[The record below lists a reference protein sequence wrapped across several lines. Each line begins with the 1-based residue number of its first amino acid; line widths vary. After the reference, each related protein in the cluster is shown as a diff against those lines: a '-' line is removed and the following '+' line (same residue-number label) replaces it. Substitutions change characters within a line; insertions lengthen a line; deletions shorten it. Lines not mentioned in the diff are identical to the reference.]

1 MEVVQGEGADEL
13 QEVESRLVEERLL
26 VSALECPVCLSL
38 PHSPPVYT
46 CRVGTVHLIR
56 KISPVRKTFQD
67 QHFHP
72 RLAILCVAAVGEVF
86 LADAQFASTNI
97 TGEFIQL
104 NKVGWKRIEFQA

>member
-56 KISPVRKTFQD
+56 K
-67 QHFHP
+67 
-72 RLAILCVAAVGEVF
+72 VF
-86 LADAQFASTNI
+86 S
-97 TGEFIQL
+97 G
-104 NKVGWKRIEFQA
+104 